1 MKRLDMLDCQSN
13 EMSESEGRVEAKA
26 ETVRKGGDKS
36 LCHGRV
42 LGAVPSTGLHSFL
55 LCEVLQEGG

>member
-1 MKRLDMLDCQSN
+1 
-13 EMSESEGRVEAKA
+13 MSESEGRVEAKA